1 MHLGFARLTGEI
13 VTGTALVDP
22 HVSLSSAGRQRLLE
36 EEAQHLPGGVG
47 SSGIGVGA
55 RGTPARPGMAGSV
68 DDPLLQDRPPARILL
83 HGATIGMPAGDPP
96 VLHTELH
103 LRGPGLLRAGDDG
116 VALA

>member
-22 HVSLSSAGRQRLLE
+22 HVSLWSAGRRRLLE
-36 EEAQHLPGGVG
+36 EEAQHLPGGIG

-68 DDPLLQDRPPARILL
+68 NDPLLQDRPPARIVL
-83 HGATIGMPAGDPP
+83 HGAAIGMPAGHPA
-96 VLHTELH
+96 VLHAEPQV
-103 LRGPGLLRAGDDG
+103 RRRGLLSPGDD
-116 VALA
+116 